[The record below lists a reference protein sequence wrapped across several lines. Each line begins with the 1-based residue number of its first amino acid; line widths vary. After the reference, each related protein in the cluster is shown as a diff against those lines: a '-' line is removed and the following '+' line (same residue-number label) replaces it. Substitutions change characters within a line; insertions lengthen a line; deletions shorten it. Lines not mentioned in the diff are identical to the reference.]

1 MTIASSDE
9 KHPDRFPAF
18 SLLVC
23 VLAVLAALALFYAPI
38 RAKLDRFEYWTAD
51 WRTLLLADRTASQH
65 PGIVLV
71 VFDPATFDGGVVSP
85 IPRDTHAQI
94 LRTIDAMGPKAIGL
108 DFYFVASQGAD
119 KDGAMLAALHEIKTP
134 IVLGAIDAHTTEFD
148 EHQRAYQEKFLA
160 DAGRP
165 AGYLAL
171 KYDPGHIVRRTSP
184 PLPQS
189 PFQESFSRQ
198 VASAAGAPLAGPGTP
213 RRHPC
218 ASRGSSAPTA
228 TPSRSSRSP
237 PRTCC
242 RRDEARRAEIAQRV
256 KGNIVLTGIDM
267 PNSDRHDTALSVW
280 TDDKMLGVMVH
291 AHILAQLLD
300 GRYFTEL
307 DGRARTAW
315 LASVGLVG
323 LVLGW
328 SLRRTARGIPQ
339 LRVGHRRSSSPS
351 MRLCYSGLR
360 IVLPFALTLYR
371 VAHRRDGSASTCA
384 SSPGGRRRA
393 RAMLRPRPPDA
404 LRASRSIRKRIE
416 TGRGTRR
423 TRAPACGAGCCGPGA
438 RRRAPRTRSTARRS
452 TMPTRLTKPTDSGGR
467 PGSPHPAQAN
477 PMTPGSA
484 ISGPMPLAVA
494 TADRIGLAVERQAA
508 VPRTSRRRC
517 SSASR

>member
-9 KHPDRFPAF
+9 KHPDRFPVF

-23 VLAVLAALALFYAPI
+23 ILAVLIALALFYAPI

-134 IVLGAIDAHTTEFD
+134 IVLGAIDAHTTEFN

-189 PFQESFSRQ
+189 PFKESFSRQ
-198 VASAAGAPLAGPGTP
+198 VALAAGAPLHGPGT
-213 RRHPC
+213 
-218 ASRGSSAPTA
+218 SS
-228 TPSRSSRSP
+228 SSMRIAWLVGPNRDTEPFLKVSAKDLLP
-237 PRTCC
+237 GA
-242 RRDEARRAEIAQRV
+242 DEARRADLAQRI

-280 TDDKMLGVMVH
+280 TDDKMLGAMIH

-307 DGRARTAW
+307 AGRERTAW
-315 LASVGLVG
+315 LASVGLIS

-328 SLRRTARGIPQ
+328 SLRGRRAAFLNFSVATAI
-339 LRVGHRRSSSPS
+339 LVAIDAA
-351 MRLCYSGLR
+351 CYSGLR
-360 IVLPFALTLYR
+360 IVLPFALTLTVWLIGVMLGQHLR
-371 VAHRRDGSASTCA
+371 VLAWWATS
-384 SSPGGRRRA
+384 
-393 RAMLRPRPPDA
+393 RPRDA
-404 LRASRSIRKRIE
+404 
-416 TGRGTRR
+416 
-423 TRAPACGAGCCGPGA
+423 AP
-438 RRRAPRTRSTARRS
+438 
-452 TMPTRLTKPTDSGGR
+452 K
-467 PGSPHPAQAN
+467 
-477 PMTPGSA
+477 
-484 ISGPMPLAVA
+484 
-494 TADRIGLAVERQAA
+494 AA
-508 VPRTSRRRC
+508 
-517 SSASR
+517 

>member
-9 KHPDRFPAF
+9 KHPDRFPVF

-134 IVLGAIDAHTTEFD
+134 IVLGAIDAHTTEFN

-189 PFQESFSRQ
+189 PFKESFSRQ
-198 VASAAGAPLAGPGTP
+198 VALAAGAPLAGPGT
-213 RRHPC
+213 
-218 ASRGSSAPTA
+218 SSESMRIAWLVGPNRDTEPFLKVSA
-228 TPSRSSRSP
+228 KDLQPGA
-237 PRTCC
+237 
-242 RRDEARRAEIAQRV
+242 DEARRAELAQRI

-280 TDDKMLGVMVH
+280 TEDKMLGAMIH

-307 DGRARTAW
+307 AGRERTAW
-315 LASVGLVG
+315 LAQ
-323 LVLGW
+323 
-328 SLRRTARGIPQ
+328 RRPHRPRARLEPAGTARGIPQ
-339 LRVGHRRSSSPS
+339 LQRRHRDPR
-351 MRLCYSGLR
+351 RHRCGLLLGPAHR
-360 IVLPFALTLYR
+360 AAVRADPHR
-371 VAHRRDGSASTCA
+371 VAHRRD
-384 SSPGGRRRA
+384 A
-393 RAMLRPRPPDA
+393 RPAPARPRLVGDV
-404 LRASRSIRKRIE
+404 AS
-416 TGRGTRR
+416 
-423 TRAPACGAGCCGPGA
+423 A
-438 RRRAPRTRSTARRS
+438 RCSAQG
-452 TMPTRLTKPTDSGGR
+452 RLT
-467 PGSPHPAQAN
+467 
-477 PMTPGSA
+477 
-484 ISGPMPLAVA
+484 L
-494 TADRIGLAVERQAA
+494 
-508 VPRTSRRRC
+508 
-517 SSASR
+517 